1 MKHFIT
7 GYNPGEDEQVFK
19 IRLPLQLTEL
29 REIMRWEDDG
39 ECVFDNELTILQA
52 KAIEQASGIELPDA
66 LDFFLTTESD

>member
-1 MKHFIT
+1 MKHYIT

-29 REIMRWEDDG
+29 RAIMLWEDDG
-39 ECVFDNELTILQA
+39 ECVFDNELTTLQA
-52 KAIEQASGIELPDA
+52 KAIEQASGIELPDG